1 MGVQDRRVGVKFD
14 SFSICTK
21 MCNNVKSQKPG
32 GVCSQTFYFLKR
44 LWNMHMKITTMG
56 QFNDRKRKGGLWV
69 SADFAIYK
77 NKDCCV
83 QSNQLEKIMEVKIFS
98 DTLPSP
104 TPSESPS
111 IYISEFT
118 VIKRSPVKIP

>member
-1 MGVQDRRVGVKFD
+1 
-14 SFSICTK
+14 
-21 MCNNVKSQKPG
+21 
-32 GVCSQTFYFLKR
+32 
-44 LWNMHMKITTMG
+44 MKITTMG

-77 NKDCCV
+77 NKDGCV

-98 DTLPSP
+98 DTFPSP